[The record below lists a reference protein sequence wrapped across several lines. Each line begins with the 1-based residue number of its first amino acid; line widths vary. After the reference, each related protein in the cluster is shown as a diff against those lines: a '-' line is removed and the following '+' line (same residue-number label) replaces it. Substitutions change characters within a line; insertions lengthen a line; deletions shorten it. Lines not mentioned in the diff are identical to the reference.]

1 MFRKL
6 TLLGLSQ
13 EQMAGVL
20 EVFNEVEAADEHR
33 RSMQRERWHRWREK
47 KSLTLDKRELTLA
60 NDSRAPAGGLDNLLK
75 EEITGQKKKKEK
87 KDKPSQM
94 AVVRSELLLVLDEDH
109 ADALIEHRKGMR
121 HALTP
126 RAASLIAK
134 KLDACP
140 DANEAVDAMIAN
152 GWRGIEA
159 AWLRKGGQRRTRIE
173 DDLDFISKNFS
184 TGEDNGREISR
195 NALSN
200 VDAVPAKSGRKH

>member
-1 MFRKL
+1 V
-6 TLLGLSQ
+6 TVSSHD
-13 EQMAGVL
+13 A
-20 EVFNEVEAADEHR
+20 
-33 RSMQRERWHRWREK
+33 
-47 KSLTLDKRELTLA
+47 
-60 NDSRAPAGGLDNLLK
+60 RAPAEGSSS
-75 EEITGQKKKKEK
+75 KKKITEQKENK
-87 KDKPSQM
+87 KDKPSAM

-159 AWLRKGGQRRTRIE
+159 AWLRKGSQRRTRIE